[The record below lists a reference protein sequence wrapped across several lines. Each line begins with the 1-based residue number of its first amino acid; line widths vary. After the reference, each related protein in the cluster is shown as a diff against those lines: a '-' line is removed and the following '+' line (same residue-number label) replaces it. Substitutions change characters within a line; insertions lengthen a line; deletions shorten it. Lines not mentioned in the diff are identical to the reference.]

1 MRFNTVTHSGDSN
14 VSGLDRRRYDIVG
27 MRAGEYRS
35 AKGTLD
41 PNTPHTPH
49 CSQETSVARHQRLA
63 KLLRRRPGM
72 IHYNCRGIIN
82 PLLPHLGATIVP
94 SAECNGAYVFAARER
109 RRQGCQRDGF
119 QHDDHAWEQEELG
132 GDKRGKGYANSQRP
146 ATTGRIFST
155 ADVSDVVSQATSN
168 SSPRTVDGGQL
179 EPFTI
184 RRHAQPDEQQNI
196 RFAGQRPK

>member
-1 MRFNTVTHSGDSN
+1 MFWLLMWFLLLLILSREGSARWDPDFFNMVLTVGDSN
-14 VSGLDRRRYDIVG
+14 VSGLGRRRYDIVG
-27 MRAGEYRS
+27 MGADEYRS
-35 AKGTLD
+35 AKAHRTLD
-41 PNTPHTPH
+41 ANTPHRPH

-82 PLLPHLGATIVP
+82 PLLPHLGATIVL
-94 SAECNGAYVFAARER
+94 SAECVGTY
-109 RRQGCQRDGF
+109 D
-119 QHDDHAWEQEELG
+119 
-132 GDKRGKGYANSQRP
+132 ANSQRP
-146 ATTGRIFST
+146 ATTGGISFT

-168 SSPRTVDGGQL
+168 SSPQTVDGGQL

-196 RFAGQRPK
+196 RFAGQRSK